1 MKTLAIGLRHEETLT
16 VTEALTVPAVSQAF
30 VGFAD
35 MPPVFA
41 TAFLVGFAEWT
52 CVEALRPHLA
62 AGEQTVGVHVDL
74 SHVAATPVRMRV
86 TVAVEL
92 IGIDGRRLRFRVECR
107 DEVELIGAGF
117 HDRAI
122 IDALRFRERVSRK
135 QRRDNGGR

>member
-1 MKTLAIGLRHEETLT
+1 MTLAIGLHQEETLT

-52 CVEALRPHLA
+52 CIEALRPHLA

-135 QRRDNGGR
+135 QRRDGGGR